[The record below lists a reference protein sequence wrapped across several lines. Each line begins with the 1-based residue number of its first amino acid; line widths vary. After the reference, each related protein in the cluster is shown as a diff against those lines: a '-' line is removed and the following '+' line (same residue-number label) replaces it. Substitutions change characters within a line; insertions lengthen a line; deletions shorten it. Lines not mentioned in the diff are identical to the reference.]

1 MKRLTSISQAPP
13 ALQRQE
19 TPTPPASRWRHT
31 ATQRPPSL
39 ELFRLDI
46 GVLPV
51 GDYSNKYYIKSGDTQ
66 ITGEKLE
73 NSGEPA
79 DRLGGE
85 SYRRTDVQWYRS
97 TVVQIH
103 VAIER
108 MVAVGFRKKGTQAGT
123 IENSVKRPLSRCK
136 GGDW

>member
-1 MKRLTSISQAPP
+1 VIPTLEQSPVVRLTSISRAPP
-13 ALQRQE
+13 ALQHQE

-31 ATQRPPSL
+31 ATQHPPSS

-46 GVLPV
+46 GVIPV

-66 ITGEKLE
+66 FTGEKLE
-73 NSGEPA
+73 NSVEPA
-79 DRLGGE
+79 DRLDGE
-85 SYRRTDVQWYRS
+85 SWRCTEVQTYRSTEVQMYSS

-108 MVAVGFRKKGTQAGT
+108 MVAVGFRKRDPSL
-123 IENSVKRPLSRCK
+123 NY
-136 GGDW
+136 